1 MVYAFKIERKKKNEK
16 YIPNNNYIAV
26 HRSSD
31 DRFFYEKLCKK
42 CVLFVFCASE
52 HNNGPDV
59 KKGRKKMV
67 KINLDRKLP
76 ELTDIELEG
85 KYIDLLTEMTWL
97 TIFFAERA
105 ENKQAGRTAEAV
117 LTTMYE
123 TAKNYV
129 KEVE

>member
-1 MVYAFKIERKKKNEK
+1 
-16 YIPNNNYIAV
+16 
-26 HRSSD
+26 
-31 DRFFYEKLCKK
+31 
-42 CVLFVFCASE
+42 
-52 HNNGPDV
+52 
-59 KKGRKKMV
+59 MV